1 MAAPSF
7 GFPDNII
14 INDKVRR
21 FQAKCRLPG
30 DQKAPAKADPDEE
43 ARLRAE
49 FPKLPEEKNVAGG
62 LSSVIF
68 LVKISGML
76 IFPAI
81 DIKGGRCVRLRQ
93 GRAEEETVFGD
104 DPAAMGEKWQAAG
117 APWLHVVDLD
127 GAFGSRPGNFEAI
140 RRLRRAVTIPL
151 QLGGGLRSLATL
163 AAYVELGID
172 RLILGTAVLKDRDL
186 VARACADFP
195 GRIAIALD
203 AREGRL
209 SVEGWT
215 ETSEISVLEMAR
227 ELVPLKPA
235 ALIYTDIARDGVKT
249 GLNLEATRALAESV
263 PLPVIASGG
272 VSSLADIAAL
282 LPLEPLGVVGVI
294 IGRALYDGSLDLAAA
309 LALARPGKRL
319 PP

>member
-1 MAAPSF
+1 
-7 GFPDNII
+7 
-14 INDKVRR
+14 
-21 FQAKCRLPG
+21 
-30 DQKAPAKADPDEE
+30 
-43 ARLRAE
+43 
-49 FPKLPEEKNVAGG
+49 
-62 LSSVIF
+62 
-68 LVKISGML
+68 ML

-81 DIKGGRCVRLRQ
+81 DIRGGRCVRLRQ
-93 GRAEEETVFGD
+93 GRAQEETVFGD
-104 DPAAMGEKWQAAG
+104 DPAAMGLKWQAAG
-117 APWLHVVDLD
+117 AQWLHVVDLD
-127 GAFGSRPGNFEAI
+127 GAFSSRPGNFATI
-140 RRLRRAVTIPL
+140 RRLRQAVTLPL
-151 QLGGGLRSLATL
+151 QLGGGLRNLATI

-215 ETSEISVLEMAR
+215 ETSERSVLEVAR

-235 ALIYTDIARDGVKT
+235 ALIYTDIARDGVKK
-249 GLNLEATRALAESV
+249 GLNLEATRVLAESI

-272 VSSLADIAAL
+272 VSSLTDIAAL

-294 IGRALYDGSLDLAAA
+294 IGRAFYDGSLDLAAA
-309 LALARPGKRL
+309 LALARTGKR
-319 PP
+319 PPS

>member
-1 MAAPSF
+1 
-7 GFPDNII
+7 
-14 INDKVRR
+14 
-21 FQAKCRLPG
+21 
-30 DQKAPAKADPDEE
+30 
-43 ARLRAE
+43 
-49 FPKLPEEKNVAGG
+49 
-62 LSSVIF
+62 
-68 LVKISGML
+68 ML

-81 DIKGGRCVRLRQ
+81 DIRGGRCVRLRQ
-93 GRAEEETVFGD
+93 GRAQEETVFGD
-104 DPAAMGEKWQAAG
+104 DPAAMGLKWQAAG
-117 APWLHVVDLD
+117 AQWLHVVDLD
-127 GAFGSRPGNFEAI
+127 GAFSSRPGNFATI
-140 RRLRRAVTIPL
+140 RRLRQAVTLPL
-151 QLGGGLRSLATL
+151 QLGGGLRNLATI

-215 ETSEISVLEMAR
+215 ETSERSVLEVAR

-235 ALIYTDIARDGVKT
+235 ALIYTDIARDGVKK
-249 GLNLEATRALAESV
+249 GLNLEATRVLAESI

-272 VSSLADIAAL
+272 VSSLTDIAAL

-309 LALARPGKRL
+309 LALARTGER
-319 PP
+319 PPS